1 MVQDGV
7 PISKDDT
14 IAGKNPS
21 PAHLKVSLI
30 QGGKSSKE
38 CKRSS
43 NEPGAVQEVEACS
56 YINSTAKQSDIDVRG
71 TNMIAL

>member
-1 MVQDGV
+1 MLV
-7 PISKDDT
+7 SKGNSVV
-14 IAGKNPS
+14 GKDLS
-21 PAHLKVSLI
+21 LADLKVSLI

-56 YINSTAKQSDIDVRG
+56 YINSTAEQSDIDECG
-71 TNMIAL
+71 INIIAL

>member
-1 MVQDGV
+1 MVQNGL

-14 IAGKNPS
+14 VAGKNPS

-38 CKRSS
+38 CRRSS

-56 YINSTAKQSDIDVRG
+56 YINSTVRRSDIDACGISMVA
-71 TNMIAL
+71 N